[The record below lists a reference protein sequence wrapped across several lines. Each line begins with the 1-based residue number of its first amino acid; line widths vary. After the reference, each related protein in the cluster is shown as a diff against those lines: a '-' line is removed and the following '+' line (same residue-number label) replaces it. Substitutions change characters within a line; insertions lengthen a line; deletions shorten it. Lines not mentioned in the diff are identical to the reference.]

1 MPTFGSHVALA
12 RPGAALS
19 EGRLPRLAEDRP
31 GRRLPGRSR
40 GGRGQGTEDRGWG
53 GDCCVT
59 ILTEDIYIYT
69 SYYLPLISMDNGGE
83 VQFASEA
90 VIASCMLQSW
100 GQVLGQNIGLS
111 ERTMERN
118 R

>member
-1 MPTFGSHVALA
+1 MVRWTGDKTVEAAIHIQRAICFPTFGSHVALA

-40 GGRGQGTEDRGWG
+40 GGQGSEDRGWG

-59 ILTEDIYIYT
+59 ILTKDIYNFYNST
-69 SYYLPLISMDNGGE
+69 SNYLPVTSREEKCNLPRK
-83 VQFASEA
+83 
-90 VIASCMLQSW
+90 L
-100 GQVLGQNIGLS
+100 
-111 ERTMERN
+111 
-118 R
+118 

>member
-1 MPTFGSHVALA
+1 MDGWTKPQKLRLQRAICFPTFGSHVALA

-40 GGRGQGTEDRGWG
+40 GGQGTEDRGWG

-59 ILTEDIYIYT
+59 ILTEDIYNST
-69 SYYLPLISMDNGGE
+69 ANYLPLISRE
-83 VQFASEA
+83 EKC
-90 VIASCMLQSW
+90 ILPRK
-100 GQVLGQNIGLS
+100 L
-111 ERTMERN
+111 
-118 R
+118 

>member
-59 ILTEDIYIYT
+59 ILTEDIYIKLST
-69 SYYLPLISMDNGGE
+69 LDKQG
-83 VQFASEA
+83 EA
-90 VIASCMLQSW
+90 VNANFILQSW
-100 GQVLGQNIGLS
+100 SSVPGQNIGLS

>member
-1 MPTFGSHVALA
+1 MDGWTKPQKLRLQRAICLPTFGSHVALA

-40 GGRGQGTEDRGWG
+40 GGQGTEDRGWG

-59 ILTEDIYIYT
+59 ILTEDIYI
-69 SYYLPLISMDNGGE
+69 LHQIICP
-83 VQFASEA
+83 
-90 VIASCMLQSW
+90 
-100 GQVLGQNIGLS
+100 
-111 ERTMERN
+111 
-118 R
+118 